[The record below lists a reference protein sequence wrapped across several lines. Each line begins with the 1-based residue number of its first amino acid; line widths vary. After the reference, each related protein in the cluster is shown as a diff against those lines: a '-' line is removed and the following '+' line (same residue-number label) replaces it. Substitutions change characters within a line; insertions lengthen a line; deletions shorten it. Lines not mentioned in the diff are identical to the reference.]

1 MSYQD
6 ATGDRIK
13 SLAEIKVDNIH
24 CFPLIYSASHSIT
37 ADYQTGQALFPLGE
51 SMLTTTDNLLLFH
64 MLRDDMQ
71 DELFHLSRDGGEAD
85 QPIVPWVLL
94 LALSEGTLAF
104 PRHLCCF
111 P

>member
-1 MSYQD
+1 M
-6 ATGDRIK
+6 GERVK
-13 SLAEIKVDNIH
+13 SLAEIKADNIH

-64 MLRDDMQ
+64 TLRDDMQ
-71 DELFHLSRDGGEAD
+71 DELLHLSRME
-85 QPIVPWVLL
+85 VLL
-94 LALSEGTLAF
+94 LALSEVTLAF
-104 PRHLCCF
+104 LRHLCCS